1 MHILPIHLLW
11 GSLQLSIWPLHQ
23 ELLSLHQ
30 KLGALYLHWHL
41 WPIHLRRLEELVRLR
56 EVVPNIVFKGLS
68 MEWHLPLAI
77 ILHFLDFI
85 FNNDG
90 LVDHML
96 EIHVV
101 GVEQLELNIIIQ
113 SIHKHVLLLIIS
125 VEVLSGIS
133 QQLYE

>member
-1 MHILPIHLLW
+1 
-11 GSLQLSIWPLHQ
+11 
-23 ELLSLHQ
+23 
-30 KLGALYLHWHL
+30 
-41 WPIHLRRLEELVRLR
+41 
-56 EVVPNIVFKGLS
+56 

-113 SIHKHVLLLIIS
+113 SIHEHVLLLIIS
-125 VEVLSGIS
+125 VDVLSGVS